1 MILILTMRQLDDI
14 DKKIVGALKRDA
26 HVSSI
31 DMSKQLDICASTI
44 RQRITKLIKNDII
57 RIQAVQ
63 INRVTTSLT
72 VSILLKVENNAII
85 RTADLLA
92 GQKEV
97 GFITLTAGYYNIVC
111 LGWFE
116 SVESYSRFLNTILYP
131 MKGVLDTDTL
141 ICTEYVKHASIRL
154 HDSAGSI
161 EPTNKR
167 VDDIDMKIIE
177 ELEKDARQSTTR
189 LAKRL
194 HISAPTIKRRLKVLL
209 DNNIIRILAIPNL
222 RTGKTIVVSI
232 ALKVESNALN
242 HIVDHLCG
250 IDEVRQVLLLSGTY
264 DISAWAWFESIE
276 AFSKFLKNVIN
287 PLDGVEKKLI
297 VIQTEIKKWSHKW

>member
-1 MILILTMRQLDDI
+1 MRELDDI
-14 DKKIVGALKRDA
+14 DRKIIGALKRDA
-26 HVSSI
+26 YMSSI
-31 DMSKQLDICASTI
+31 EMSKHLDICASTI
-44 RQRITKLIKNDII
+44 RRRVNKLIKNDII
-57 RIQAVQ
+57 CIQAVQ
-63 INRVTTSLT
+63 INRVRTSLT
-72 VSILLKVENNAII
+72 VGILLKVENNAII
-85 RTADLLA
+85 QTADLLA
-92 GQKEV
+92 DQKEV
-97 GFITLTAGYYNIVC
+97 GFITLTTGYYNIAC
-111 LGWFE
+111 LGWFA

-131 MKGVLDTDTL
+131 MKDVLDTDTL

-154 HDSAGSI
+154 NDIADLIKPS
-161 EPTNKR
+161 NKK
-167 VDDIDMKIIE
+167 VDDLDIKIIE
-177 ELEKDARQSTTR
+177 KLEKDARQSITR
-189 LAKRL
+189 LAMSL
-194 HISAPTIKRRLKVLL
+194 NISAPTIKRRIKVLL

-232 ALKVESNALN
+232 ILKVENNALN
-242 HIVDHLCG
+242 KIVDQLCD